1 MVMIKCLLN
10 KNAISLKCAAW
21 SMSEQENTFC
31 LFILIFISAAM
42 ISLMMA
48 YHLMITHLENFL
60 AYKRENEDQT
70 SKGLNKNC
78 RKFQVKD
85 TFGTEMNCPSF

>member
-1 MVMIKCLLN
+1 
-10 KNAISLKCAAW
+10 
-21 SMSEQENTFC
+21 MSEQENTFC

-85 TFGTEMNCPSF
+85 TFGTEMNCPSFLDFLYLELMSYTSSCNLNII